1 MKTIVK
7 AIRAAPHT
15 EHRSWKQEIYTFLRN
30 YRATPHETTD
40 MSPAEILF
48 GRKINTKLPDLTI
61 KSPTHNT
68 IRKKDKDRKLKM
80 KTHFE
85 NKHCVKPSQFK
96 VGDSVLVKQE
106 KKDKLTTP
114 FNPKP
119 LKIKEKKGSMITAR
133 DGQNKM
139 ITRNSS
145 HFKKVGESIMNEE
158 EIEEILDGNNSDTP
172 DTTLRRSSRKRRP
185 PKYFDDYV
193 CSK

>member
-85 NKHCVKPSQFK
+85 NKHCVKPSQ
-96 VGDSVLVKQE
+96 
-106 KKDKLTTP
+106 
-114 FNPKP
+114 
-119 LKIKEKKGSMITAR
+119 
-133 DGQNKM
+133 
-139 ITRNSS
+139 
-145 HFKKVGESIMNEE
+145 
-158 EIEEILDGNNSDTP
+158 
-172 DTTLRRSSRKRRP
+172 
-185 PKYFDDYV
+185 
-193 CSK
+193 